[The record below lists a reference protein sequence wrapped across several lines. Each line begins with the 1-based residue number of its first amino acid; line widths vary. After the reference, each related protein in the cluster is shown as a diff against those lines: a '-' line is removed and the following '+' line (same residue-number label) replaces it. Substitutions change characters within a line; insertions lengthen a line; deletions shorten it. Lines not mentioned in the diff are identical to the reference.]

1 MLTVGCCEKII
12 TNSRMPISPQIRNQ
26 KPSNHLK
33 RVLSLLSMAVVPRI
47 IAARMSMRAV
57 GDRGNEDEEV

>member
-12 TNSRMPISPQIRNQ
+12 TNNMMPINPHRRSQ
-26 KPSNHLK
+26 KASNHLK
-33 RVLSLLSMAVVPRI
+33 RVLSLLSIAVVPRI
-47 IAARMSMRAV
+47 IAARMSIRAV